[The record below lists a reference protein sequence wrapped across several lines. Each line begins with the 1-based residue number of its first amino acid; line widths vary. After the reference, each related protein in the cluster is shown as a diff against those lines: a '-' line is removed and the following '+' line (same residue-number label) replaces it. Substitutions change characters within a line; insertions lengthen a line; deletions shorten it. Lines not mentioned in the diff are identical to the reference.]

1 MKLLSNSVDIW
12 SIDTTY
18 FPDDLTPYFQLLSK
32 EEQLRNQR
40 FKFEKDQ
47 RLNIL
52 ARSALRILA
61 AQYLNSMPISIQIGY
76 EAYEKPYFLDY
87 PELKFNVSHSGEMV
101 VLAFIQQFDLG
112 VDVEYIKTDFE
123 VMNIADNFFAYDEI
137 EKLKAVEKELQF
149 EAFYRCWTRKEAF
162 IKAKGSGLSFPLADF
177 SVSIGEKAK
186 LLATR
191 WAIEEKKEWSLS
203 SFVPKKGY
211 VGALAV
217 HGPVTKINYHEWTG
231 FENKFNLQQS

>member
-1 MKLLSNSVDIW
+1 MTLLSNSVDIW
-12 SIDTTY
+12 SIDTAK
-18 FPDDLTPYFQLLSK
+18 FPNDLTSYFQLLSQ
-32 EEQLRNQR
+32 EEQLRSQR

-52 ARSALRILA
+52 ARSGLRVLA
-61 AQYLNSMPISIQIGY
+61 AQYLNCTPVSIQMGY
-76 EAYEKPYFLDY
+76 EEYDKPYFLDY
-87 PELKFNVSHSGEMV
+87 PELKFNVSHSGEMI
-101 VLAFIQQFDLG
+101 VLAFIQQFELG

-123 VMNIADNFFAYDEI
+123 VMDIADNFFALDEI
-137 EKLKAVEKELQF
+137 EKLKEVEKELQF

-191 WAIEEKKEWSLS
+191 WDADEKNEWSLS
-203 SFVPKKGY
+203 SFMPKNGY

-217 HGPVTKINYHEWTG
+217 HGPVKTIKYHEWTG
-231 FENKFNLQQS
+231 FED

>member
-1 MKLLSNSVDIW
+1 MTLLSNSVDIW
-12 SIDTTY
+12 SIDTAK
-18 FPDDLTPYFQLLSK
+18 FPDNLTPYFQIISK
-32 EEQLRNQR
+32 EEQLRSQR

-52 ARSALRILA
+52 ARSGLRVLA
-61 AQYLNSMPISIQIGY
+61 AQCLNCAPITIQMGY
-76 EAYEKPYFLDY
+76 EEYGKPYFLDY
-87 PELKFNVSHSGEMV
+87 PELKFNVSHSGEMI
-101 VLAFIQQFDLG
+101 VLAFIQQFELG

-123 VMNIADNFFAYDEI
+123 VMDIADNFFAHDEI
-137 EKLKAVEKELQF
+137 QNLKEVEKELQF

-191 WAIEEKKEWSLS
+191 WDEDEKNEWSLS
-203 SFVPKKGY
+203 SFMPKNGY

-217 HGPVTKINYHEWTG
+217 HGPVKTIKYHEWTG
-231 FENKFNLQQS
+231 FED

>member
-1 MKLLSNSVDIW
+1 MTLLSNSVDIW
-12 SIDTTY
+12 SIDTAK
-18 FPDDLTPYFQLLSK
+18 FPHDLTSYFQLLSQ
-32 EEQLRNQR
+32 EEQLRSQR

-52 ARSALRILA
+52 ARSALRLLA
-61 AQYLNSMPISIQIGY
+61 GQYLNCTPVSIQMGY
-76 EAYEKPYFLDY
+76 EEYDKPYFLDY
-87 PELKFNVSHSGEMV
+87 PELKFNVSHSGEMI
-101 VLAFIQQFDLG
+101 VLAFIQQFELG

-123 VMNIADNFFAYDEI
+123 VMDIADNFFAHDEI
-137 EKLKAVEKELQF
+137 QNLKEVEKELQF

-191 WAIEEKKEWSLS
+191 WDADEKNEWSLS
-203 SFVPKKGY
+203 SFMPKNGY

-217 HGPVTKINYHEWTG
+217 HGPVKRIKYHEWTG
-231 FENKFNLQQS
+231 FED

>member
-1 MKLLSNSVDIW
+1 MTLLSNSVDIW
-12 SIDTTY
+12 SIDTAR
-18 FPDDLTPYFQLLSK
+18 FPDDLTSYFQILSK
-32 EEQLRNQR
+32 EEQLRSQR

-52 ARSALRILA
+52 ARSGLRVLA
-61 AQYLNSMPISIQIGY
+61 AQYLNCTPVSIQMGY
-76 EAYEKPYFLDY
+76 EEYDKPYFLDY
-87 PELKFNVSHSGEMV
+87 PEFKFNVSHSGEIV
-101 VLAFIQQFDLG
+101 VLAFVQKLELG

-123 VMNIADNFFAYDEI
+123 VMEIADNFFATDEI
-137 EKLKAVEKELQF
+137 ENLKEIEKELQF

-177 SVSIGEKAK
+177 SVSIGEKAE

-191 WAIEEKKEWSLS
+191 WDENEKNEWILS
-203 SFVPKKGY
+203 SFMPKNGY

-217 HGPVTKINYHEWTG
+217 HGLVKTIKYHEWKG
-231 FENKFNLQQS
+231 FEA